1 MKKSLEL
8 KETRS
13 ELVSKL
19 EDVHTLATS
28 EKRELT
34 KNEAKN
40 VDSFISKIDK
50 LDVDIKR
57 AEKIESELRTAAS
70 VSGGSV
76 SAPKADKRY
85 SVQKAVN
92 EFLSGNLTGVEKEYD
107 QEARRNNT
115 ITGVG
120 IPLFAMTEKRAAQ
133 TTTNAA
139 GMIATEVGD
148 FSATLQNKTVLGGL
162 ATWMYGLSGDMK
174 LPTLSGTAAGWGAE
188 TDNAPDA
195 NTSIGSSTLQ
205 PRKLSAHMDISKML
219 LAQTNGSVENII
231 RNDIQNAIASNLE
244 AAILGD
250 ADGSGNPPQ
259 GVYDAGTATTAAAF
273 TRANVLGLIK
283 KLEEANADGGR
294 TAFCMSPATKAL
306 LQALPAD
313 VVTTSGA
320 STPLLS
326 QDHKIMGIDA
336 MVTQNSK
343 TLGSGTHVNG
353 LVLGMWDDCVIGQFG
368 SALDVV
374 ADPYTKAISGEVR
387 LVVLS
392 YWDAIYRRATS
403 FQYLFGS

>member
-148 FSATLQNKTVLGGL
+148 FSATLQNKTVLGNL

-188 TDNAPDA
+188 TNNAPDA

-273 TRANVLGLIK
+273 TRANVL
-283 KLEEANADGGR
+283 
-294 TAFCMSPATKAL
+294 
-306 LQALPAD
+306 
-313 VVTTSGA
+313 
-320 STPLLS
+320 
-326 QDHKIMGIDA
+326 